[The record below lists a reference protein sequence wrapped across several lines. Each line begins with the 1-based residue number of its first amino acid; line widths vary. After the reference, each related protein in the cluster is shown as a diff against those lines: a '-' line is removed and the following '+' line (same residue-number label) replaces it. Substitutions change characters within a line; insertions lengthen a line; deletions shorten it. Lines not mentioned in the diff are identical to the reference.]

1 VTQFVMTRASGE
13 LLASQEFST
22 SFDATENPLGAP
34 WIAPLAAGFTVMRS
48 SDGHAYGTNG
58 ITDTYDDSY
67 AYLSGFNPT
76 SHECELIVYK
86 QGTIPAVTHEIELH
100 CGMSDDADTD
110 IVKSYEALL
119 DSGGSLQLMKWNG
132 TYASGAFF
140 FALDGSGPGWGGV
153 TQHGEKMRL
162 RKVNSG
168 GNVILTIWK
177 TPVGEAEVQ
186 VFTATDDGTVGGPP
200 HLGGQPGI
208 AAFYRPGANQ
218 VNYGAQSYIARNV

>member
-1 VTQFVMTRASGE
+1 MTQFVMTRASGE

-34 WIAPLAAGFTVMRS
+34 WIAPQAAGFTLMRS

-58 ITDTYDDSY
+58 VTDTYDDSY
-67 AYLSGFNPT
+67 AYLSGFDPT

-86 QGTIPAVTHEIELH
+86 QGTISAVTHEIELH
-100 CGMSDDADTD
+100 CGMSDDAGTD
-110 IVKSYEALL
+110 VVKSYEALL
-119 DSGGSLQLMKWNG
+119 EASGILALMKWNG
-132 TYASGAFF
+132 TYAGGFF
-140 FALDGSGPGWGGV
+140 FELTGSGPGWGGAA
-153 TQHGEKMRL
+153 QHGEKMRL

-168 GNVILTIWK
+168 SDVILTIWK

-186 VFTATDDGTVGGPP
+186 VFTASDTGAVGGSP

-218 VNYGAQSYIARNV
+218 ANYGAQSYIARNV

>member
-1 VTQFVMTRASGE
+1 MTRASGE

-34 WIAPLAAGFTVMRS
+34 WIAPQAAGFTLMRS

-58 ITDTYDDSY
+58 VTDTYDDSY
-67 AYLSGFNPT
+67 AYLSGFDPT

-86 QGTIPAVTHEIELH
+86 QGTISAVTHEIELH
-100 CGMSDDADTD
+100 CGMSDDAGTD
-110 IVKSYEALL
+110 VVKSYEALL
-119 DSGGSLQLMKWNG
+119 EASGILALMKWNG
-132 TYASGAFF
+132 TYAGGFF
-140 FALDGSGPGWGGV
+140 FELTGSGPGWGGAA
-153 TQHGEKMRL
+153 QHGEKMRL

-168 GNVILTIWK
+168 SDVILTIWK

-186 VFTATDDGTVGGPP
+186 VFTASDTGAVGGSP

-218 VNYGAQSYIARNV
+218 ANYGAQSYIARNV